1 MRLFVDL
8 FEVVKA
14 DLGVDLRGADVFVS
28 EQFLHG
34 AQVCPAAEEMH
45 GERVAQGVGRDIFL
59 DARAGGILFEFVPEA
74 DSAQRRAAIVQK
86 QRTAG
91 AFGAGEFRA
100 RVAKIPLQPV
110 DRAVGQGQ
118 PPFAPALARH
128 AH

>member
-59 DARAGGILFEFVPEA
+59 DARAGGVLFELVPEA
-74 DSAQRRAAIVQK
+74 DSAQRRAAVVQE
-86 QRTAG
+86 QRVAG
-91 AFGAGEFRA
+91 AFRAGEFGA
-100 RVAKIPLQPV
+100 GIAEVPL
-110 DRAVGQGQ
+110 
-118 PPFAPALARH
+118 
-128 AH
+128 